1 MVVGIAVLAT
11 NLVAAGWGVIGWL
24 RKDAR
29 ASIVFWPL
37 LRLAQATVVVQAV
50 LGFLLVARGAS
61 SPDGLHIVY
70 GVSPLVIALVSEG
83 MRVGI
88 AQREIEGVEDIE
100 ALERSGA
107 GGAGEAG
114 GTRGDGRD
122 DRGRAADTDA
132 GAARLSDGRLGES
145 GVRQAEHHAEEPKA
159 RDQHRSVD
167 RLDQRARED
176 PRERGG
182 AGGHRCHRH
191 RREHRKRQAPPR
203 TGSGARRSAGP
214 QRRRFR
220 RGRAAG
226 RSSRPGR
233 ECGPSRG
240 DALRR
245 GAGGGDASGRSRARA
260 RRRGSRRAP
269 I

>member
-61 SPDGLHIVY
+61 SPDGLHIIY

-100 ALERSGA
+100 ALKRSEQVA
-107 GGAGEAG
+107 LAKRVA
-114 GTRGDGRD
+114 
-122 DRGRAADTDA
+122 
-132 GAARLSDGRLGES
+132 LGEMA
-145 GVRQAEHHAEEPKA
+145 VMT
-159 RDQHRSVD
+159 V
-167 RLDQRARED
+167 
-176 PRERGG
+176 G
-182 AGGHRCHRH
+182 ALLIL
-191 RREHRKRQAPPR
+191 
-203 TGSGARRSAGP
+203 TL
-214 QRRRFR
+214 
-220 RGRAAG
+220 
-226 RSSRPGR
+226 
-233 ECGPSRG
+233 
-240 DALRR
+240 ALR
-245 GAGGGDASGRSRARA
+245 AFQTGG
-260 RRRGSRRAP
+260 
-269 I
+269 